1 MTMEEASQIHYI
13 LAEIRVIQQEL
24 AKLQQDRN
32 FYKPNIISDMPK
44 GGGST
49 ESDVDRHLEQELR
62 LPGHAE
68 IQP

>member
-32 FYKPNIISDMPK
+32 FYKPNII
-44 GGGST
+44 
-49 ESDVDRHLEQELR
+49 
-62 LPGHAE
+62 
-68 IQP
+68 